1 MVPDH
6 WQKINGRW
14 LFCHSWRDLDGP
26 ILTAMTFFIILLV
39 IAAVMTAKTIDL
51 LRHDGRG
58 PAAPP
63 TSHVIDSQFAAPG
76 SGR

>member
-1 MVPDH
+1 MPQR
-6 WQKINGRW
+6 WQKINEACHS
-14 LFCHSWRDLDGP
+14 CHSWPHLDGGM
-26 ILTAMTFFIILLV
+26 ITAMTYFIILLV